1 MFHSNLIQS
10 LAQMCSEHSVDKQFK
25 NAMEVSTAPSCPSTR
40 SVWMTLLNFGWSCV
54 SHELGS
60 AILAGRFQL
69 GISHDSMILYHIA
82 GRCCDQSV
90 QGSWVNDVPPLV
102 HTSASLRVLTAPFPV
117 PSIACRDC
125 ATVSSKF

>member
-1 MFHSNLIQS
+1 M
-10 LAQMCSEHSVDKQFK
+10 
-25 NAMEVSTAPSCPSTR
+25 
-40 SVWMTLLNFGWSCV
+40 

-60 AILAGRFQL
+60 AILVGRFQL

-90 QGSWVNDVPPLV
+90 QGSWVNDIPPLV
-102 HTSASLRVLTAPFPV
+102 HTSASLRVLTAPFPL